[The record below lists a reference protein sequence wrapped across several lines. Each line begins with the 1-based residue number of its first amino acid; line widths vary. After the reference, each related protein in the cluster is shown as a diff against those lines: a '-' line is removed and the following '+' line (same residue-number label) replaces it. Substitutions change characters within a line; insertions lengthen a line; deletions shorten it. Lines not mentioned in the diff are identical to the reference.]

1 MVTHWQIIRS
11 NINFLNHHSMEMTP
25 IDDCMWTIL
34 DIFDEIYWELKFIQ
48 LAINMDEV
56 AALLEPDTPTFDPLK
71 TFGKY
76 K

>member
-1 MVTHWQIIRS
+1 
-11 NINFLNHHSMEMTP
+11 MEMTT

-56 AALLEPDTPTFDPLK
+56 AALLEPEPPTFDPLK

-76 K
+76 E